1 MNKELKKAI
10 EVELH
15 ALISAALTVRNKAAA
30 ADLTKTIKDHV
41 KVIAKKF
48 VKNLPKTAVV
58 KTDKKVTKVS
68 KVATKPSKSTQT
80 TTGKVKRT
88 KVKK

>member
-30 ADLTKTIKDHV
+30 ADLTKTIKEHV

-48 VKNLPKTAVV
+48 VKNLPKAAVV
-58 KTDKKVTKVS
+58 KTVKKVTKVS
-68 KVATKPSKSTQT
+68 KVATKPSKST
-80 TTGKVKRT
+80 TGKVKRT